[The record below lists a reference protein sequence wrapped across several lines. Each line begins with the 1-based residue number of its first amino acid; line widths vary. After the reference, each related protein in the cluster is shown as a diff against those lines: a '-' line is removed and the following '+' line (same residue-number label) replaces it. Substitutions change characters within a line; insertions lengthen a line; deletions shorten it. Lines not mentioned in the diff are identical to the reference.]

1 MESRASFFWAR
12 IMRTVLNEKHGEV
25 LEHLRQDSRALV
37 SMLSALAAHAASETE
52 AGPLLWEMLTDEE
65 LAELA
70 ASVGAGPHLAASLV
84 SSLELASRRG
94 DNEAIS
100 VGTRLIISML
110 ELMPG
115 HRISPHFR
123 DAMVQRVPDALA
135 ALSISD
141 PAQLVLSVAD
151 ILLAVLSPNS
161 RDGSFASSDSPRDW
175 QVGQASAGASGAN
188 GADHDPANARA
199 LSSEDS
205 VINACQD
212 AVLGLLQR
220 FAAIGEIDGTSLVRR
235 RRRETSFQFTVMR
248 PRGGRGGNATT
259 TRAFGETASVADV
272 RHATIDQASK
282 LRRPNVEM
290 ASTARER
297 RIAFAEEQERAATGA
312 ATTVDASSMPRLRV
326 GMAELAAVRAVGRLL
341 QGGAEDWG
349 PGDYT
354 GWIGQQFVAHGL
366 GDVCIALLCEFEDR
380 EHDLL
385 HCAVRQS
392 LLLRPSRCR
401 RSRRCSRSRSRAA
414 AVA

>member
-1 MESRASFFWAR
+1 MNPRASFFWAR

-70 ASVGAGPHLAASLV
+70 ASMGAGTYVARSLV
-84 SSLELASRRG
+84 SSLELAARKH
-94 DNEAIS
+94 DDEAIS

-123 DAMVQRVPDALA
+123 DAMVRLVPDVLT

-141 PAQLVLSVAD
+141 PARLVLSVSD

-161 RDGSFASSDSPRDW
+161 RDDGAASPRSDW
-175 QVGQASAGASGAN
+175 SAQEEGGHADGLPAAERTAPGPDVDSGM
-188 GADHDPANARA
+188 
-199 LSSEDS
+199 LVSEDS
-205 VINACQD
+205 VIHACQH

-220 FAAIGEIDGTSLVRR
+220 FVAIGELDGTSLVRR
-235 RRRETSFQFTVMR
+235 RRRETSFQYTVMR
-248 PRGGRGGNATT
+248 PRGGRGNA
-259 TRAFGETASVADV
+259 ALGETASVADI
-272 RHATIDQASK
+272 RNATIDQASDA
-282 LRRPNVEM
+282 RRRHNVAM

-297 RIAFAEEQERAATGA
+297 RIAFAEEKERAAAA
-312 ATTVDASSMPRLRV
+312 ATAAAPASIPRLRV
-326 GMAELAAVRAVGRLL
+326 GTAELAAVRAVGRLL

-349 PGDYT
+349 MEGSGGYT
-354 GWIGQQFVAHGL
+354 AGYSAWIGQQFVAHGL

-385 HCAVRQS
+385 HCAVRH
-392 LLLRPSRCR
+392 CR
-401 RSRRCSRSRSRAA
+401 RLRC
-414 AVA
+414 

>member
-1 MESRASFFWAR
+1 MDSRASFFWAR

-25 LEHLRQDSRALV
+25 LEHLRQDGRALV

-70 ASVGAGPHLAASLV
+70 ASVGAGPHLAGSLV
-84 SSLELASRRG
+84 SSLEFASERG
-94 DNEAIS
+94 DDEAIS

-123 DAMVQRVPDALA
+123 DAIVQMVPDALA

-141 PAQLVLSVAD
+141 PARLVLSIAD

-161 RDGSFASSDSPRDW
+161 HDGGADSPRDCW
-175 QVGQASAGASGAN
+175 EVGQGTAAASGADN
-188 GADHDPANARA
+188 ELVQARA

-205 VINACQD
+205 VVRACQD
-212 AVLGLLQR
+212 AALGLLQR
-220 FAAIGEIDGTSLVRR
+220 FVAIGTVDGTSLVRR

-248 PRGGRGGNATT
+248 PRGGRGGNATA
-259 TRAFGETASVADV
+259 TRTLGDTASVADV

-282 LRRPNVEM
+282 SRRPNVAM

-297 RIAFAEEQERAATGA
+297 RIAFAEEKEREAAETA
-312 ATTVDASSMPRLRV
+312 SPAVSTSSMPRLRV
-326 GMAELAAVRAVGRLL
+326 GTAELASVRAVGRLL
-341 QGGAEDWG
+341 QGGAEDWSS
-349 PGDYT
+349 GDHNGYT

-366 GDVCIALLCEFEDR
+366 GDVCIALLAEFEDR

-385 HCAVRQS
+385 HCAVRRMRYQ
-392 LLLRPSRCR
+392 RHCCRRCR
-401 RSRRCSRSRSRAA
+401 CCSCWLLAA
-414 AVA
+414 G

>member
-1 MESRASFFWAR
+1 
-12 IMRTVLNEKHGEV
+12 MRTVLNEKHGEV

-52 AGPLLWEMLTDEE
+52 AGPLLWEMLTDEQ

-70 ASVGAGPHLAASLV
+70 ADVGAGPYLAGSLV

-94 DNEAIS
+94 DDEAVS

-115 HRISPHFR
+115 HRILPHFR
-123 DAMVQRVPDALA
+123 DEMVQVVPGVLA
-135 ALSISD
+135 ALNISD
-141 PAQLVLSVAD
+141 PASFSLSIAD

-161 RDGSFASSDSPRDW
+161 QDCIAGSPRDW
-175 QVGQASAGASGAN
+175 QVGQSSTGTVGATIGDNYLAK
-188 GADHDPANARA
+188 AQA

-205 VINACQD
+205 TIKACQE

-220 FAAIGEIDGTSLVRR
+220 FVSIGEVDGTSLVRR

-248 PRGGRGGNATT
+248 PRGRRGGGNAPA
-259 TRAFGETASVADV
+259 TRALGETASVTDV
-272 RHATIDQASK
+272 QRAAIDQAASNPQ
-282 LRRPNVEM
+282 RPAVAM

-297 RIAFAEEQERAATGA
+297 RIAFAEEKERAAAA
-312 ATTVDASSMPRLRV
+312 ATVHASTTPRLRV
-326 GMAELAAVRAVGRLL
+326 GTAELAAVRAVGRLL

-349 PGDYT
+349 PEGYGGYS

-385 HCAVRQS
+385 HCAVR
-392 LLLRPSRCR
+392 PSRR
-401 RSRRCSRSRSRAA
+401 RRRCLRRRLW
-414 AVA
+414 

>member
-1 MESRASFFWAR
+1 MEPRASFFWAR

-94 DNEAIS
+94 DDEAIS

-123 DAMVQRVPDALA
+123 DAMVKLVPDALA

-141 PAQLVLSVAD
+141 PAKLVLSVAD

-175 QVGQASAGASGAN
+175 QVGGAN
-188 GADHDPANARA
+188 GADNDPTNARA

-220 FAAIGEIDGTSLVRR
+220 FAAIGEVDGTSLVRR

-248 PRGGRGGNATT
+248 PRGGRGGNAAA

-272 RHATIDQASK
+272 RNATIDQASK
-282 LRRPNVEM
+282 LRRPNVAM

-297 RIAFAEEQERAATGA
+297 RIAFAEEKERAATAGA
-312 ATTVDASSMPRLRV
+312 ATAVNASSMPRLRV

-385 HCAVRQS
+385 HCAVRRS
-392 LLLRPSRCR
+392 LCYPYFAAAAA
-401 RSRRCSRSRSRAA
+401 AA
-414 AVA
+414 AVAWLPMYNHSNHSKSA